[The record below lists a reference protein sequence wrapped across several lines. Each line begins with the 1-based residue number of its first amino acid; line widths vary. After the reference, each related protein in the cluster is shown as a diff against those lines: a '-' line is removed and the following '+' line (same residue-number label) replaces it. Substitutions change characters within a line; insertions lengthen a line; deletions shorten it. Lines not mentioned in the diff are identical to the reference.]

1 MTRYTYA
8 IGGRSDHSGYPLPG
22 ETTYR
27 YRLDR
32 GGEALTNLQMAAA
45 IDEIRW
51 TRTVEEAI
59 VGAEKLVA
67 YLNLETQ
74 NDDDERTDDKTRG
87 DNRGPAT
94 EIPPPDTGTVR
105 YRQGFLEGFG

>member
-1 MTRYTYA
+1 MTHYAYA
-8 IGGRSDHSGYPLPG
+8 IGGRSDHCGYPLPG

-59 VGAEKLVA
+59 EGAEKLIE
-67 YLNLETQ
+67 YLNLESE
-74 NDDDERTDDKTRG
+74 NDDERTGDKTRG
-87 DNRGPAT
+87 GNRGPAT
-94 EIPPPDTGTVR
+94 EIPSTNRGEVR
-105 YRQGFLEGFG
+105 HRQGFLEGFG